1 MSLQKESENRPLYY
15 YHLDKY
21 TGEVTVQEIKY
32 RVSKKI
38 TDNSIIIKFL
48 LKIGGNSMTIYEYSL
63 NRVSDMGIYMLSFS
77 DDLEAAVGLFKKDWE
92 KRILRQQ
99 ATIEK
104 AQKKYED
111 MLLLYDKISG

>member
-1 MSLQKESENRPLYY
+1 MSLQNESEDKPLYY
-15 YHLDKY
+15 YHLNKF

-48 LKIGGNSMTIYEYSL
+48 LKIGGNSMTIYEYNL

-77 DDLEAAVGLFKKDWE
+77 DDLEAAVGLFKKNWE
-92 KRILRQQ
+92 KRIARQQ
-99 ATIEK
+99 DSVEK
-104 AQKKYED
+104 AQVKLNE
-111 MLLLYDKISG
+111 MQSLLEKIR